1 MQCANLRHTS
11 GDPTYFD
18 FVFSGKILN
27 PFTVL
32 QFPNA
37 DCIGEDNLIGTC
49 YTSRGKN
56 KGKLQEKVNR
66 KVASRS
72 TSLLVARLN

>member
-1 MQCANLRHTS
+1 MLN
-11 GDPTYFD
+11 Y
-18 FVFSGKILN
+18 FVFAGKILN

-49 YTSRGKN
+49 YTSGGKN
-56 KGKLQEKVNR
+56 KGKLVLKEKVYR
-66 KVASRS
+66 KVASRN

>member
-1 MQCANLRHTS
+1 MLN
-11 GDPTYFD
+11 Y
-18 FVFSGKILN
+18 FVFAGKILN

-49 YTSRGKN
+49 YTSGGKN
-56 KGKLQEKVNR
+56 KKTYKRRYTVKLR
-66 KVASRS
+66 
-72 TSLLVARLN
+72 

>member
-1 MQCANLRHTS
+1 MLN
-11 GDPTYFD
+11 Y
-18 FVFSGKILN
+18 FVFAGKILN

-49 YTSRGKN
+49 YTSGGKN
-56 KGKLQEKVNR
+56 KGKLQEKVYR
-66 KVASRS
+66 KVASRN
-72 TSLLVARLN
+72 TSLSVARLN

>member
-1 MQCANLRHTS
+1 MLN
-11 GDPTYFD
+11 Y
-18 FVFSGKILN
+18 FVFAGKILN

-49 YTSRGKN
+49 YTSGGKN
-56 KGKLQEKVNR
+56 KRKLQEKLYH
-66 KVASRS
+66 KFASRNMS
-72 TSLLVARLN
+72 QLVGKI

>member
-1 MQCANLRHTS
+1 MLN
-11 GDPTYFD
+11 Y
-18 FVFSGKILN
+18 FVFAGKILN

-49 YTSRGKN
+49 YTSGGKN
-56 KGKLQEKVNR
+56 KVSKD
-66 KVASRS
+66 
-72 TSLLVARLN
+72 RLETNVPL